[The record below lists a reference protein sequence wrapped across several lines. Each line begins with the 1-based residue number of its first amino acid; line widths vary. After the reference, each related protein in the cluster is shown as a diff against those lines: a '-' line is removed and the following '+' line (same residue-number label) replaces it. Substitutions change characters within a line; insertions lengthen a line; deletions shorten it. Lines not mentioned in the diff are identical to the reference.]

1 MSCPQCKKPIEAD
14 HVYEIADEIEKL
26 TIMRSELQVQAMK
39 IVRKEGLE
47 QDERINTPGDYFYDR
62 VMLWAETKICF
73 YECAECSKPYYG
85 GLIDCE

>member
-1 MSCPQCKKPIEAD
+1 
-14 HVYEIADEIEKL
+14 
-26 TIMRSELQVQAMK
+26 MK

-47 QDERINTPGDYFYDR
+47 QDERINTPGDYFFNR

-85 GLIDCE
+85 GLIDCEQEMGMQDTTRREDLVCRECLTVKMSFG